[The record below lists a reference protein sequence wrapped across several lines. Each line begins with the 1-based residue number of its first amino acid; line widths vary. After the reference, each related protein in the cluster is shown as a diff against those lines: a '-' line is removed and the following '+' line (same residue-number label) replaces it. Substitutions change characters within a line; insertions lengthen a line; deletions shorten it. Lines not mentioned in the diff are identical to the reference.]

1 MIEASLYVRSDDEV
15 ECQVCFRRCRIRP
28 GSLGFCGVRKN
39 VGGKLYSLNYGKLI
53 AENIDPI
60 EKKPLFHFYPG
71 STAYSIATV
80 GCNYQCQFC
89 CNWSISQSKEIVG
102 RERTPEQVVQEAV
115 RLGATS
121 VSYTY
126 TEPTINI
133 EFVARTAKLAHGKG
147 VKNTVVTNGS
157 MTPEALQFVHPYL
170 DAATVD
176 FKGHGNREFY
186 LKKMGV
192 PSTDHIYETLKGM
205 KRKGI
210 HVEVTDLIVPKY
222 GESVRD
228 LADLARWVVN
238 ELGPETPFHLL
249 RFFPSYKML
258 DVPATP
264 LKLIEEGL
272 KIAKGEG
279 LRYVYAGNVPGHKT
293 ESTYC
298 PNCGELLISRHGFFV
313 DSVNLSED
321 NSCPKCGRSIPIVG
335 TPTASP
341 MSAIY

>member
-1 MIEASLYVRSDDEV
+1 LIEASLYTRSDTEV
-15 ECQVCFRRCRIRP
+15 ECRVCFRRCKIRP

-39 VGGKLYSLNYGKLI
+39 VNGRLYSLNYGKLI
-53 AENIDPI
+53 AENLDPI

-71 STAYSIATV
+71 STAYSVATV
-80 GCNYQCQFC
+80 GCNYRCCFC
-89 CNWSISQSKEIVG
+89 CNSSISQSSEVTG
-102 RERTPEQVVQEAV
+102 RERTPEQVVESA
-115 RLGATS
+115 LHAGAAS

-133 EFVARTAKLAHGKG
+133 EFVAKTAKLAHEKG
-147 VKNTVVTNGS
+147 IKNTIVTNGS
-157 MTPEALQFVHPYL
+157 MTPEALDFVHPYL

-176 FKGHGNREFY
+176 FKGNGNKEFY

-192 PSTDHIYETLKGM
+192 QSTDHIYETLTGM
-205 KRKGI
+205 KKKGI

-222 GESVRD
+222 GESVGD
-228 LADLARWVVN
+228 LTDLVRWIVD
-238 ELGPETPFHLL
+238 ELGHETPFHLL
-249 RFFPSYKML
+249 RFFPSYLMF

-264 LKLIEEGL
+264 LRLVEEGL
-272 KIAKGEG
+272 EVARKEG
-279 LRYVYAGNVPGHKT
+279 LEYAYAGNVPGHRT

-313 DSVNLSED
+313 DSVKLTDD
-321 NSCPKCGRSIPIVG
+321 NSCPKCGRSIPVVG

-341 MSAIY
+341 MSALY